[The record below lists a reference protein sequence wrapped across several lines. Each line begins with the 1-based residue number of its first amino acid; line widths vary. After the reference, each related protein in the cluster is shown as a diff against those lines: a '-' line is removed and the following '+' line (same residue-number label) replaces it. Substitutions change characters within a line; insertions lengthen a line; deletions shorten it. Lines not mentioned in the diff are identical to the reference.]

1 MLLARGT
8 DRAYWDQEM
17 INGRCNENKLSH
29 SHVGKKN
36 QRTEKHHNIKNW
48 DILLISLL
56 IKCQNLQVSLSC
68 WPYHNLLTT
77 FFFNFWHGRHLYLTK
92 IYLSVFYTCQIFF
105 CYIDATSIAVIAMGI
120 VLILQESWLK
130 VITYYISSEW
140 KSGVQVLIILVKIVP
155 DTMPRNPVKLH
166 QRLIFL
172 IIIF

>member
-1 MLLARGT
+1 
-8 DRAYWDQEM
+8 
-17 INGRCNENKLSH
+17 
-29 SHVGKKN
+29 
-36 QRTEKHHNIKNW
+36 
-48 DILLISLL
+48 
-56 IKCQNLQVSLSC
+56 
-68 WPYHNLLTT
+68 
-77 FFFNFWHGRHLYLTK
+77 
-92 IYLSVFYTCQIFF
+92 
-105 CYIDATSIAVIAMGI
+105 MGI